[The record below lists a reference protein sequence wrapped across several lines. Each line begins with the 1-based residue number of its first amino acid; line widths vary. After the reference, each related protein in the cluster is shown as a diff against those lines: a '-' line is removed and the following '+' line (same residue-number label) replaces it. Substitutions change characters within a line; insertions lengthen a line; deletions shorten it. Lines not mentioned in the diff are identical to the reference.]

1 MDFVGAL
8 LAVSPAFL
16 LLLFLLQLA
25 TTSSSVKALKIVH
38 GGAACRYVVVCLKQI
53 LSHKS
58 RSKMLEFLIPL
69 GRV

>member
-25 TTSSSVKALKIVH
+25 TKAPATSSSVKALKIVH
-38 GGAACRYVVVCLKQI
+38 GGAACRYV
-53 LSHKS
+53 
-58 RSKMLEFLIPL
+58 
-69 GRV
+69 